1 MEETIEYKGYTIQIE
16 QDIYYPSNPRKDWDP
31 ISTILSCHD
40 KIDDEC
46 KKEGVVYDENEEYD
60 WEATKALYVFN
71 VKMVA
76 ILPLYF
82 REFSYDCDLNT
93 TGAGK
98 QIGFVYISKE
108 MWESHMGKTDES
120 SDWWQEYHKGKSKA
134 DVARRLITGEIKTY
148 QQWLNNEVYSY
159 SIEGDDFEDRCSGYY
174 GDDHEAS
181 GLLEAAKE
189 SIDCHL
195 NWILKERLKVLKG
208 YLKAKVPIM
217 YRFAS

>member
-1 MEETIEYKGYTIQIE
+1 MEETMSYKGHTIQIE
-16 QDIYYPSNPRKDWDP
+16 QDVHGENPRTAWDP
-31 ISTILSCHD
+31 ISTISSFHNT
-40 KIDDEC
+40 ITDEC
-46 KKEGVVYDENEEYD
+46 KVIMNHDYEEDD
-60 WEATKALYVFN
+60 WDALKALYLFN

-108 MWESHMGKTDES
+108 MWESHMGDADES
-120 SDWWQEYHKGKSKA
+120 SDWWQKYHKGKSKA
-134 DVARRLITGEIKTY
+134 DVARYLMISEIEIY
-148 QQWLNNEVYSY
+148 QQWLNGECYSF

-181 GLLEAAKE
+181 GLLESAKE

>member
-1 MEETIEYKGYTIQIE
+1 MEDSITYKGYTIQIE
-16 QDIYYPSNPRKDWDP
+16 QDEWPCNPRTEWDP
-31 ISTILSCHD
+31 ISTISSFHD
-40 KIDDEC
+40 KINDEC
-46 KKEGVVYDENEEYD
+46 KEIMDHDYEEDD
-60 WEATKALYVFN
+60 WETLKALYIFN

-82 REFSYDCDLNT
+82 REFSYDCELNT
-93 TGAGK
+93 TGTGK
-98 QIGFVYISKE
+98 QIGFVYISKK

-120 SDWWQEYHKGKSKA
+120 SDWWQKHHKGKSKA
-134 DVARRLITGEIKTY
+134 DVARSHIVSEIETY
-148 QQWLNNEVYSY
+148 QQWLNGECYSF

-174 GDDHEAS
+174 GNDHEAS
-181 GLLEAAKE
+181 GLLESAKE

-195 NWILKERLKVLKG
+195 KWILKKRLKVLKG